1 MGLCPIIMV
10 AAMAWRRSFRPDQL
24 FQSYSTFGAPP
35 LYLSIRRP
43 SAVGRLG
50 LILDPY
56 RLIDAQTTVRCLEQ
70 THNLMPINRNFHA

>member
-1 MGLCPIIMV
+1 MSIAMGIRISRKGTPMGLCPIIMV

-43 SAVGRLG
+43 LVAW
-50 LILDPY
+50 
-56 RLIDAQTTVRCLEQ
+56 A
-70 THNLMPINRNFHA
+70 